1 MEKIEF
7 WKDRDNRKIDPT
19 LFSVQAEALAEKM
32 ADDCKTIKGKPNKI
46 SQIRKFYDEVVRLNM
61 EAKNSNADHWDNILP
76 LVNMITA
83 KTAYAKGRKLIS
95 ENFLSFIR
103 SSVEQIKDPEDLDV
117 FANLFE
123 AFYGFYKL
131 HCPEK

>member
-1 MEKIEF
+1 MQKIEL
-7 WKDRDNRKIDPT
+7 WKDRDNRKIDPI
-19 LFSVQAEALAEKM
+19 LFSATAEKLAIELAGD
-32 ADDCKTIKGKPNKI
+32 ADRRTNKI

-61 EAKNSNADHWDNILP
+61 EVKNSNADNWDNILP

-103 SSVEQIKDPEDLDV
+103 SSVEQVKDPEDLEV

-131 HCPEK
+131 HCPE

>member
-1 MEKIEF
+1 MEKIEL
-7 WKDRDNRKIDPT
+7 WKDRDNRKIDPV
-19 LFSVQAEALAEKM
+19 LFSLKAEALAKNLAE
-32 ADDCKTIKGKPNKI
+32 DCKVVKGKPNKI

-61 EAKNSNADHWDNILP
+61 ESKNSGSDWDNILP
-76 LVNMITA
+76 LVNMIIA

-95 ENFLSFIR
+95 DNFLNFIR
-103 SSVEQIKDPEDLDV
+103 SSIEQIKDPEDLEV

>member
-1 MEKIEF
+1 MEKITL
-7 WKDRDNRKIDPT
+7 WKDRDNRKIDPV
-19 LFSVQAEALAEKM
+19 LFSEIAERLAIEL
-32 ADDCKTIKGKPNKI
+32 AGDAGRRTNQI

-61 EAKNSNADHWDNILP
+61 EVKNSHANNWDNILP
-76 LVNMITA
+76 LVNMLIA
-83 KTAYAKGRKLIS
+83 KTAYANGRKKLVS
-95 ENFLSFIR
+95 DSFLSFIR
-103 SSVEQIKDPEDLDV
+103 SSVEQVKEPEDLEV